1 MISCNNQISLFN
13 CKRVLKFI
21 YHFLKDTDLTN
32 LTITKQTIFPE
43 NSSVYLEWLTP
54 IDPYTKDKANVTHY
68 RVQWG
73 PIRTGAVEKIIWR
86 EGQENT
92 NQVNC
97 VKILISKVQKIILDT
112 REALCILHKRP
123 FQSNAN
129 CRVADSPCFI
139 VNKLEHVW
147 GAVQ

>member
-92 NQVNC
+92 TQVNC
-97 VKILISKVQKIILDT
+97 VKILT
-112 REALCILHKRP
+112 
-123 FQSNAN
+123 
-129 CRVADSPCFI
+129 
-139 VNKLEHVW
+139 
-147 GAVQ
+147 